1 MPIPRVF
8 ISHYTTEETQQ
19 SFQILTKLIADLRSA
34 GAEVVTNGGRGSEG
48 HFTYTLN
55 QELPKCQWLLF
66 IQTPEAL
73 HSSKVQATV
82 NTAVQLVS
90 QQRMQ
95 GIIRLIAGPANSQ
108 DVPLT
113 WSTFTTIDISQD
125 YPRALEKLLLALGLT
140 GATTYARLQAAP
152 PPASPFAMPPTYD
165 RPPVSSSRFAFLT
178 PVTSFI
184 EDIKNGHLNRRERL
198 LVILIAGLLL
208 ITILSTTLVAVLR
221 SSGPSLANRPTGN
234 PPAITVFGHAY
245 FLSSQLP
252 NGNNSQGLDDELQLD
267 LSNLPPPAHGNSY
280 YVWLLPDKNNF
291 DDGNTRLLGTIAV
304 QGNSAHF
311 IYTNPSRSN
320 LLANGSRLLVTE
332 ESANVTP
339 ANPSPNKKA
348 QRYYAELPQV
358 PNPADTVDHYSNLDH
373 LRHLL
378 VNDPTLQKNLLNG
391 GLDIWFFQ
399 NMQKIQAWAT
409 AAQNEISAM
418 SAAKDTRI
426 MRSLLIRI
434 LLYLDS
440 TALVQ
445 HDVPAI
451 PQTVQSPT
459 ATEQQM
465 ARIGLLTLDP
475 NQPVPGYIN
484 HLGKHLSA
492 LLASP
497 YSTQQ
502 QSELA
507 GKINTALNSINSNL
521 RQVEKDASK
530 LVQMT
535 NQQLLASGAIS
546 TLNDLALQAANAYI
560 GQIDP
565 TTGIRQNGAVW
576 VYDSIQQLAMF
587 TITKYPA

>member
-19 SFQILTKLIADLRSA
+19 SFQTLTKLIADLRSA

-66 IQTPEAL
+66 IQTPDAL

-95 GIIRLIAGPANSQ
+95 GIIRLVAGPVNSQ

-184 EDIKNGHLNRRERL
+184 EDLKSGRLNRRERL
-198 LVILIAGLLL
+198 LVVLVAGLLL

-221 SSGPSLANRPTGN
+221 PSSSSTTNHLTNN
-234 PPAITVFGHAY
+234 QPATTVFGHAY

-252 NGNNSQGLDDELQLD
+252 NGNNSQGLDDEIQVD
-267 LSNLPPPAHGNSY
+267 LSNLPPPAHGNNY
-280 YVWLLPDKNNF
+280 YAWLLPDKKNF
-291 DDGNTRLLGTIAV
+291 DNGNTTLLGTIVV

-311 IYTNPSRSN
+311 TYINQSHSN
-320 LLANGSRLLVTE
+320 LLASGSRLLVTE
-332 ESANVTP
+332 ESAKITP
-339 ANPSPNKKA
+339 ANPSPDKKA
-348 QRYYAELPQV
+348 LRYYAELPQV

-378 VNDPTLQKNLLNG
+378 VNDPTLQNNSLTG
-391 GLDIWFFQ
+391 GLDVWFFQ
-399 NMQKIQAWAT
+399 NTQKIQAWAI
-409 AAQNEISAM
+409 AAQNEINVM
-418 SAAKDTRI
+418 SMTRDTRT

-440 TALVQ
+440 TAHVQ
-445 HDVPAI
+445 QDVPAI
-451 PQTVQSPT
+451 PPTVPSPT
-459 ATEQQM
+459 ATDQQM
-465 ARIGLLTLDP
+465 ARIGLLTLQA

-492 LLASP
+492 LIASP

-507 GKINTALNSINSNL
+507 GNINTALNSINSNL
-521 RQVEKDASK
+521 KQVEKDASK

-535 NQQLLASGAIS
+535 NQQLLAPGAIS
-546 TLNDLALQAANAYI
+546 TLNDLATQATNAYL

-565 TTGIRQNGAVW
+565 TTGNRQNGAAW
-576 VYDSIQQLAMF
+576 VYDNIQQLAMF

>member
-19 SFQILTKLIADLRSA
+19 SFQTLTRLITDLRAA

-73 HSSKVQATV
+73 HSPKVQATI
-82 NTAVQLVS
+82 NTAIQLVS

-95 GIIRLIAGPANSQ
+95 GIIRLVAGPANSQ

-165 RPPVSSSRFAFLT
+165 RPPVSSSRFAFIT

-184 EDIKNGHLNRRERL
+184 EDIKSGRLNRRERL
-198 LVILIAGLLL
+198 MVVLIAGLLL
-208 ITILSTTLVAVLR
+208 IAILGTTLVAVLR
-221 SSGPSLANRPTGN
+221 PGPSLANHPTGN
-234 PPAITVFGHAY
+234 PPATTVFGHAY

-252 NGNNSQGLDDELQLD
+252 SGNNSQGINDELQLD
-267 LSNLPPPAHGNSY
+267 LSNLPPPAHGDSY
-280 YVWLLPDKNNF
+280 YLWLLPDKNNF
-291 DDGNTRLLGTIAV
+291 DNGTTTLLGTLTL
-304 QGNSAHF
+304 QGNAVHF
-311 IYTNPSRSN
+311 NYTNPSHGN
-320 LLANGSRLLVTE
+320 LLAMGSRLLVTE
-332 ESANVTP
+332 ESANIKP

-348 QRYYAELPQV
+348 MRYYAELPQV
-358 PNPADTVDHYSNLDH
+358 PNPADTADHYSDLDH

-378 VNDPTLQKNLLNG
+378 VDDPTLRNNSLTG

-399 NMQKIQAWAT
+399 NMQKIQGWAT
-409 AAQNEISAM
+409 AAQNEISVM
-418 SAAKDTRI
+418 STTKDTRI

-440 TALVQ
+440 TAHVQ
-445 HDVPAI
+445 QDVPAI
-451 PQTVQSPT
+451 PSTVQSPT
-459 ATEQQM
+459 AADQQM
-465 ARIGLLTLDP
+465 ARIGLLTLQP

-492 LLASP
+492 LIASP

-507 GKINTALNSINSNL
+507 GKINTALNIIYGNL
-521 RQVEKDASK
+521 QRVEKDASK

-535 NQQLLASGAIS
+535 NQQMLTPGAIA
-546 TLNDLALQAANAYI
+546 TLNDLALQATNAYI

-565 TTGIRQNGAVW
+565 TTGMRQNGAVW
-576 VYDSIQQLAMF
+576 VYDSIRQLAMF